1 MNKKTTQQPDKFDP
15 LSIGLAIGIPT
26 VLNWL
31 FDDDTTTTQAPTM
44 TPEQKQAYTWLL
56 KRIYGMMPASGQN
69 PPGQQPSAPPAYNPN
84 KNPFTNMPDDEFSR
98 VAGNVRF
105 GGNQVSKKYFGGR

>member
-1 MNKKTTQQPDKFDP
+1 MKKKTGNKDLLTAG
-15 LSIGLAIGIPT
+15 LVIGGT
-26 VLNWL
+26 WL
-31 FDDDTTTTQAPTM
+31 MNEIFGSDTTTTQAPTM